1 MPLIQPQNAILQRDK
16 QTYAIVPRIPC
27 GLLDRSHL
35 RAIADAVEKYDIP
48 IVKLTSGQR
57 IALVGLK
64 EENLN
69 EIYQD
74 LGMDP
79 GRATE
84 LCLHYVQA
92 CPGTEV
98 CKFGVRDSLGLGT
111 RIENLLAGKE
121 LPAKL
126 KIGVSGCQFCCAENF
141 VRDIGLLGKKHGW
154 TLSFGGHS
162 GNRPRIGDILA
173 TDMSDDEAIQLI
185 NKCVDFYKKNA
196 RKKERASR
204 FMERIGLKE
213 FKINV
218 L

>member
-1 MPLIQPQNAILQRDK
+1 
-16 QTYAIVPRIPC
+16 
-27 GLLDRSHL
+27 
-35 RAIADAVEKYDIP
+35 
-48 IVKLTSGQR
+48 
-57 IALVGLK
+57 
-64 EENLN
+64 
-69 EIYQD
+69 
-74 LGMDP
+74 
-79 GRATE
+79 
-84 LCLHYVQA
+84 VQA

-111 RIENLLAGKE
+111 QIENLLAGKE

-141 VRDIGLLGKKHGW
+141 VRDIGLLGKKRGW

-162 GNRPRIGDILA
+162 GNRARVGDILA
-173 TDMSDDEAIQLI
+173 TDISDDEAIQLI
-185 NKCVDFYKKNA
+185 NKCVDFYKTNA

-204 FMERIGLKE
+204 FMERIGLEE